1 MKMINPLK
9 FLMKEVVQ
17 YKVQHNEIY
26 LMIFNNENDY
36 DEAIYKQ
43 IEELNRLEI
52 YLREKVDFQKEKS
65 INHDLFRIMSYQNK
79 LLRYLCKKKGVRRSF
94 DYEII

>member
-1 MKMINPLK
+1 MII
-9 FLMKEVVQ
+9 
-17 YKVQHNEIY
+17 HNE
-26 LMIFNNENDY
+26 NEY
-36 DEAIYKQ
+36 DEEICKQ

>member
-1 MKMINPLK
+1 MLNPLIILK
-9 FLMKEVVQ
+9 QENDQ
-17 YKVQHNEIY
+17 YKAQHNEIY
-26 LMIFNNENDY
+26 LMINHNENEY
-36 DEAIYKQ
+36 DEEMYKQ

-65 INHDLFRIMSYQNK
+65 INHDLFLIMSYQNK

>member
-1 MKMINPLK
+1 
-9 FLMKEVVQ
+9 MKEVVQ

-26 LMIFNNENDY
+26 LMIFNNENYY

>member
-1 MKMINPLK
+1 MLNPLRY
-9 FLMKEVVQ
+9 LIHENDQ
-17 YKVQHNEIY
+17 YKSQHNEIY
-26 LMIFNNENDY
+26 LTIIQNDNEY
-36 DEAIYKQ
+36 DEEVYKQ

-52 YLREKVDFQKEKS
+52 YLRDKVNFQKEKS

-79 LLRYLCKKKGVRRSF
+79 LLRYLCKKKGIRRSF

>member
-1 MKMINPLK
+1 MINPLK

-17 YKVQHNEIY
+17 YKAQHNEIY

-43 IEELNRLEI
+43 IEELNRLES
-52 YLREKVDFQKEKS
+52 YLREKVDFQKEKP

>member
-1 MKMINPLK
+1 MFNPLIILK
-9 FLMKEVVQ
+9 QENDQ
-17 YKVQHNEIY
+17 YKAQHNEIY
-26 LMIFNNENDY
+26 LMIIHNENEY
-36 DEAIYKQ
+36 DEEIYKQ

>member
-1 MKMINPLK
+1 MINPLK

-26 LMIFNNENDY
+26 LMIIHNENEY
-36 DEAIYKQ
+36 DEEIYKQ
-43 IEELNRLEI
+43 IEELNRLEV

-79 LLRYLCKKKGVRRSF
+79 LLRYLCKKKGIRRSL
-94 DYEII
+94 DY

>member
-1 MKMINPLK
+1 MINPLK

>member
-1 MKMINPLK
+1 MN
-9 FLMKEVVQ
+9 EVVQ

-79 LLRYLCKKKGVRRSF
+79 LLRTRWR
-94 DYEII
+94 

>member
-1 MKMINPLK
+1 
-9 FLMKEVVQ
+9 MKEVVQ